1 MSWSYVDHSALW
13 RVVETGPSVR
23 VDAVPSS
30 TALRHSVKI
39 SHPPR
44 ETWRS
49 SHRSHQRCAASSCPS
64 TSSRASRRAVHQGR
78 LRVPCA
84 SSATLGNST
93 ERVNGRVLVF
103 AQELERP
110 FLGPFATQHNCR
122 SGGGSGMQR
131 SVSLCD
137 TAPSASPQAAVW
149 PGGPRPANRQRPTNA
164 QRATRAAGAGRGRV
178 VH

>member
-30 TALRHSVKI
+30 TALRHSVKS

-93 ERVNGRVLVF
+93 ERVNGGL
-103 AQELERP
+103 ELHTHEFERP
-110 FLGPFATQHNCR
+110 FLGPGSRSIDCR
-122 SGGGSGMQR
+122 SGGGRWGMQR
-131 SVSLCD
+131 SSVISV
-137 TAPSASPQAAVW
+137 PSVYSKVPFLGFPV
-149 PGGPRPANRQRPTNA
+149 
-164 QRATRAAGAGRGRV
+164 
-178 VH
+178 

>member
-30 TALRHSVKI
+30 TALRHSVKS

-103 AQELERP
+103 AHRAGKP

-131 SVSLCD
+131 LALYDISLYKND
-137 TAPSASPQAAVW
+137 LRGFKTA
-149 PGGPRPANRQRPTNA
+149 RL
-164 QRATRAAGAGRGRV
+164 
-178 VH
+178 